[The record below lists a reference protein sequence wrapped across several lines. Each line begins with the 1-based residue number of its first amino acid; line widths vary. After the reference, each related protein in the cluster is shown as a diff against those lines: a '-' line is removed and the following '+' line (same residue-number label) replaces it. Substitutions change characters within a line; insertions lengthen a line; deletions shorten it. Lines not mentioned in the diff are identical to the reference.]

1 MSALSA
7 ARLELRLTALAAAVL
22 AATAAWADE
31 RDDEIKKQT
40 KPDSSIEVGIGA
52 VDDANTR
59 FGQYNGLVEDRFY
72 LLLDGNYVRR
82 DDATGTW
89 FGITGRNLGL
99 ENRELRLDASQQ
111 GNWGVFIDFSQT
123 PRYSPYTPITGLTG
137 FDGTSQVVNG
147 QAQQPL
153 ELKTERRALAVGVD
167 KWVAQHWD
175 VRFTAKQEQKTG
187 RRLFGSGG
195 GTNFLVDPIDYRTQL
210 YEATV
215 GYTGEQAQF
224 SGGYYGTNFVNYKD
238 RLDVSGTGSN
248 GITPIALP
256 PANQSH
262 QLYFGGGYNITPTT
276 RATYKVSW
284 QHQTQDADFIDTP
297 ATGVARS
304 NLGGVV
310 DTKFGQ
316 VGLTARPTAGLSV
329 VADLRKEN
337 RDDKTPIVDYF
348 LISAPSTATGENE
361 PRTIHSMVGKLEG
374 TYQLP
379 ARFRVTGGFDY
390 DEKKRN
396 TSPVRVVS
404 FREKTEERTLRV
416 DLRRDMSET
425 LNGSIGYARSKRD
438 GSEWQ
443 TTVITNG
450 TNGSNLVQ
458 PLQLADRDRNK
469 LRATLGWMPMDKL
482 DLQARLEGSKDE
494 YGGRTLGLQDGSA
507 KFFSLDG
514 AYRFAESWQI
524 GAWIS
529 RDDTKANLLSCMG
542 AVSPNSGDISACPDN
557 AANPIWTA
565 NLRNIGTAFGLGVKG
580 KATAQLELGAELQI
594 QNDRAEFRNS
604 PTPTATPALTPPPDV
619 SYDRTILRLNAKYA
633 LQKNSGVRVQYVR
646 DRFSTNDWTWDQW
659 TYTDGSRV
667 LANPQQTV
675 NFIGVSGYYDF

>member
-7 ARLELRLTALAAAVL
+7 ASFRLTAMAAAMLAAG
-22 AATAAWADE
+22 TAWGDE
-31 RDDEIKKQT
+31 RDDDIKKLT
-40 KPDSSIEVGIGA
+40 RPDSTVEVGVGA

-59 FGQYNGLVEDRFY
+59 FGQYNGMVEDRFY

-89 FGITGRNLGL
+89 LGITGRNLGL
-99 ENRELRLDASQQ
+99 ESRELRLDASRQ
-111 GNWGVFIDFSQT
+111 GDWGVFIDYNQT

-137 FDGTSQVVNG
+137 FDGTSQTVNG
-147 QAQQPL
+147 QDAQPL
-153 ELKTERRALAVGVD
+153 ELKTERRALGVGAE
-167 KWVAQHWD
+167 KWVAQRWD
-175 VRFTAKQEQKTG
+175 VRFTARQEQKTG

-224 SGGYYGTNFVNYKD
+224 SGGYYGTNFVNYKS

-262 QLYFGGGYNITPTT
+262 QIYLGGGYNISPTT
-276 RATYKVSW
+276 RATYKLSY
-284 QHQTQDADFIDTP
+284 QHQTQDADFIDVST
-297 ATGVARS
+297 TGRT

-316 VGLTARPTAGLSV
+316 LGLTARPMAGLAI

-337 RDDKTPIVDYF
+337 RDDRTPIVDYF
-348 LISAPSTATGENE
+348 NFSTTNTATGDNE
-361 PRTIHSMVGKLEG
+361 PRSIHSLVGKLEG

-390 DEKKRN
+390 DERKRN

-404 FREKTEERTLRV
+404 FRETTEEKTVRI
-416 DLRRDMSET
+416 DLRRDMTEN
-425 LNGSIGYARSKRD
+425 LNGSLGFAHSKRG

-443 TTVITNG
+443 TTVVTNG

-469 LRATLGWMPMDKL
+469 LRATMGWMPVDTV
-482 DLQARLEGSKDE
+482 DLQARVESSKDE

-514 AYRFAESWQI
+514 AYRFAESWQLS
-524 GAWIS
+524 AWIS
-529 RDDTKANLLSCMG
+529 RDDTKANLLSC
-542 AVSPNSGDISACPDN
+542 NSAASSNTGDISACNQSP
-557 AANPIWTA
+557 AIVWSANM
-565 NLRNIGTAFGLGVKG
+565 RNVGTAFGLGVKG
-580 KATAQLELGAELQI
+580 KATAQLEVGAELQI
-594 QNDRAEFRNS
+594 HNDRAEFRNG
-604 PTPTATPALTPPPDV
+604 PAPAGVTPVPDV
-619 SYDRTILRLNAKYA
+619 SYDRQIVRLTAKYA
-633 LQKNSGVRVQYVR
+633 MQNNAGVRVQYVR

-675 NFIGVSGYYDF
+675 NFLGASYYLNF